1 VPCWSSVGAHD
12 GRVDRAAQVSS
23 KTWRSINWLLPTELK
38 ARARPSTLL
47 VASFAF
53 VTPPEATEAHGIAED
68 EVDQLEHD
76 ELAAGRDDPQRHRGD
91 ELRAPRIGGPEPA
104 ENVALEEDHHLQ
116 GKLEQRR
123 PQQREGEAFA
133 DDRGAYAIAR
143 LRTTT

>member
-12 GRVDRAAQVSS
+12 GRVDRAAQVVVE
-23 KTWRSINWLLPTELK
+23 TWRSINWLLPTELK

-47 VASFAF
+47 VASFVF

-76 ELAAGRDDPQRHRGD
+76 ELAASRDDPQRHRGD
-91 ELRAPRIGGPEPA
+91 ELRAPRIGARSLPRMWPLGRITTSKASLSSAAVSSER
-104 ENVALEEDHHLQ
+104 V
-116 GKLEQRR
+116 KLSLMTD
-123 PQQREGEAFA
+123 GV
-133 DDRGAYAIAR
+133 YSMAR